1 MCGIA
6 GLFDYRATIG
16 PGEESGRAVLAM
28 TATLTH
34 RGPDGDGLFS
44 DLQGRCVL
52 GHRRLSVIDRSA
64 AGRQPMMSADGRW
77 VVVCNGEV
85 YNFQELRP
93 LLEREGI
100 ALRGRSDTEV
110 LANSI
115 ARWHAGALQKLDGM
129 FAFAAFDTETG
140 ELLLARDP
148 FGEKPMYYVELPRGG
163 LAFASEL
170 QALETLPGFDAEVS
184 IDAMAEVLMFQYI
197 GAPRTI
203 YRSVRK
209 LPPGHWLQAAP
220 GQGFRVYRYYS
231 FQAGTGEPEER
242 PLGDLADELEEIL
255 VRSIRRRLV
264 ADVPVGAFISG
275 GVDSPT
281 VCALARNELGR
292 PLKTFTLGFAGNPE
306 SEHETARAFAEHL
319 GLEHHARML
328 TPSDTA
334 ILPEIGGWLDE
345 PNADWSCLPVY
356 LLSKLAREHVTV
368 ALSGDGGDEMFAGYS
383 WYFPP
388 LETERTAS
396 GSAVPWRADPAYMA
410 GLLMTGES
418 VIAELFGRL
427 PTVLAERLDQL
438 RAEINQ
444 PSPGLAFRLRR
455 NEMENYLPGAVLA
468 KVDRMSMR
476 HSLEV
481 RTPFLQTELARFAA
495 RLPARALYGSGMG
508 KLVLREVAYRHLPRK
523 LIDLPKRGF
532 GLPGSD
538 WGGAEIRSAARRL
551 LLSEESQLRRCLG
564 REVLD
569 AFVQRDSDTHQLWT
583 LAMLESWCRHHR
595 VTLPVARRQDV
606 QPRAS

>member
-6 GLFDYRATIG
+6 GLFDHGATIG
-16 PGEESGRAVLAM
+16 TGEEASRAVRAM
-28 TATLTH
+28 AATLIH

-44 DLQGRCVL
+44 DPQGRCVL

-93 LLEREGI
+93 LLQREGI
-100 ALRGRSDTEV
+100 VLRGRSDTEV
-110 LANSI
+110 LVNSI
-115 ARWHAGALQKLDGM
+115 ALWQTGALPRLDGM
-129 FAFAAFDTETG
+129 FAFAAFDTQTG

-148 FGEKPMYYVELPRGG
+148 FGEKPLYYVELPRGG

-184 IDAMAEVLMFQYI
+184 VDAMAEVLMFQYV

-209 LPPGHWLQAAP
+209 LPPGHWLRAAP
-220 GQGFRVYRYYS
+220 GQGFRIHRYYS
-231 FQAGTGEPEER
+231 FPAETGEPEER
-242 PLGDLADELEEIL
+242 SVGDLADELEEIL

-275 GVDSPT
+275 GVDSST
-281 VCALARNELGR
+281 VCALARNKLGR

-306 SEHETARAFAEHL
+306 SEHQTARSFAEHL

-328 TPSDTA
+328 VPADTA
-334 ILPEIGGWLDE
+334 ILPEIGAWLDE
-345 PNADWSCLPVY
+345 PSADWSCLPVY

-396 GSAVPWRADPAYMA
+396 GSAVPWRADPAYTA

-418 VIAELFGRL
+418 VIAELFGGL
-427 PTVLAERLDQL
+427 PTVLAERLEQI
-438 RAEINQ
+438 RAQINQ

-455 NEMENYLPGAVLA
+455 NEVENYLPGAVLA

-481 RTPFLQTELARFAA
+481 RTPFLQTELALFAA
-495 RLPARALYGSGMG
+495 RLPARALYGSGRG
-508 KLVLREVAYRHLPRK
+508 KLVLREVAYRHLPRE

-532 GLPGSD
+532 GLPGPD
-538 WGGAEIRSAARRL
+538 WGGAEIRSGARQL
-551 LLSEESQLRRCLG
+551 LLSEESRLRLCLG
-564 REVLD
+564 REILH

-583 LAMLESWCRHHR
+583 LAMLESWLRHHR
-595 VTLPVARRQDV
+595 VTLPEARGQDV